1 MQRREFITLFGG
13 AAAAWPLAAR
23 AQQMALPVIGF
34 LSTASS
40 KPFTRL
46 VAAFWR
52 GLNDSGYVEG
62 RNVTI
67 EYRWADG
74 QFDRLPALA
83 ADLVKW
89 QVAVIAATGGDA
101 AALAAKAATTTIP
114 IVFDSGTDLVKLGL
128 VASLSQPGGNI
139 TGVSILASILAAK
152 QLELL
157 LELIPTA
164 STISFLVNPNNSNAE
179 DRTREMQEAVR
190 AAGRQFQLVTAGTEA
205 ELEPAF
211 ATLAQQRIG
220 ALVVHSDPLFNGLR
234 EKIVALAAR
243 HSIPASYAFR
253 EFVAAG
259 GLMSYGSSLA
269 DSYRLVDTYAG
280 RILKGDKPADLPVQ
294 QSTKVEAII
303 NLNTAKSL
311 GLAFPIVL
319 LGRVDE
325 VIE

>member
-1 MQRREFITLFGG
+1 M
-13 AAAAWPLAAR
+13 
-23 AQQMALPVIGF
+23 LPEG
-34 LSTASS
+34 SS
-40 KPFTRL
+40 S
-46 VAAFWR
+46 W
-52 GLNDSGYVEG
+52 
-62 RNVTI
+62 
-67 EYRWADG
+67 
-74 QFDRLPALA
+74 
-83 ADLVKW
+83 
-89 QVAVIAATGGDA
+89 
-101 AALAAKAATTTIP
+101 
-114 IVFDSGTDLVKLGL
+114 
-128 VASLSQPGGNI
+128 
-139 TGVSILASILAAK
+139 
-152 QLELL
+152 
-157 LELIPTA
+157 
-164 STISFLVNPNNSNAE
+164 
-179 DRTREMQEAVR
+179 
-190 AAGRQFQLVTAGTEA
+190 VTAGTEA

-220 ALVVHSDPLFNGLR
+220 ALVVHSDPLFNSLR